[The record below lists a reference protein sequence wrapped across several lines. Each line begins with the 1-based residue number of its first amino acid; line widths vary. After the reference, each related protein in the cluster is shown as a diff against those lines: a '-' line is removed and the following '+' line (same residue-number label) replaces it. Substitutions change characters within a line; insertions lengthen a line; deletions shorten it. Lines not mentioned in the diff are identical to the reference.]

1 MDFSN
6 HMLLLNS
13 EMIKMAADNIIQK
26 IIEKLQA
33 DVDAANTDLKDVKKI
48 YFGRLRTLPIDYP
61 IIVVWLEEE
70 VENDGVKADS
80 TRILYRDT
88 IGIAV
93 AERSQDEDTGEKNA
107 LKKAARIERV
117 LRANKTLDGLV
128 ADEPLPAILKRPNPI
143 NTDDF
148 AFTEVPMFVTY
159 RRWEDY

>member
-1 MDFSN
+1 MG
-6 HMLLLNS
+6 
-13 EMIKMAADNIIQK
+13 ADAIIQK
-26 IIEKLQA
+26 IIDKLQA
-33 DVDAANTDLKDVKKI
+33 DVNANNTELKDVKKI

-70 VENDGVKADS
+70 TENDGATKADS
-80 TRILYRDT
+80 SRILYKVV

-93 AERSQDEDTGEKNA
+93 AERNTDEDTGEKNA

-117 LRANKTLDGLV
+117 LRENKTLEGLV
-128 ADEPLPAILKRPNPI
+128 ADEPLPAIPKRPNPI
-143 NTDDF
+143 NTEDF